1 MPYLQPKI
9 STQAPVMPHPEE
21 ELDPEKMTDD
31 QKVKAVDDKVAF
43 LESLFGDDSGKQ
55 DEGGLGLGD
64 NIQDMMKE
72 C

>member
-43 LESLFGDDSGKQ
+43 LESLFGDDSGK
-55 DEGGLGLGD
+55 
-64 NIQDMMKE
+64 
-72 C
+72 